1 VRIKVKKKSKVT
13 KGLIAASFIIT
24 IIVIVSP
31 VLAAGSN
38 RILFVAIGDDL
49 DFPETTNI
57 IVGKVDSSGDGSK
70 LIFHQRIY
78 DESGKKVYSMVGR
91 LKDGSILTTEHYFY
105 CPIFNVWFINV
116 WWVMGEGKVKT
127 TDTDFQILFRNSLPL
142 TLPNTEGKW
151 VSASVFMWFNPTK
164 EYYEAE
170 FDGEGNLL
178 PPPLNDAPLIMEEE
192 IWVLAGVFWDTGIP
206 MDFGFGVGILPIGP
220 VSYMT
225 KYMEI

>member
-1 VRIKVKKKSKVT
+1 MIVKKNSK
-13 KGLIAASFIIT
+13 LIKTLLAVSFFIT
-24 IIVIVSP
+24 IIAIISP
-31 VLAAGSN
+31 VMAAGSN
-38 RILFVAIGDDL
+38 RVFFIAIGDDL
-49 DFPETTNI
+49 DFPETTNVI
-57 IVGKVDSSGDGSK
+57 IGKVDSDGSDAK

-78 DESGKKVYSMVGR
+78 DESGKKVYSMTGMF
-91 LKDGSILTTEHYFY
+91 KDGSLLTTEHFFY
-105 CPIFNVWFINV
+105 CPIFNYWFINV

-151 VSASVFMWFNPTK
+151 ASASVFMWFNPTK

-178 PPPLNDAPLIMEEE
+178 PPNLNEDPLIMEES
-192 IWVLAGVFWDTGIP
+192 WVLAGVFWDTGIP

-225 KYMEI
+225 KYMEM